1 MLDRVADFQDIEIEY
16 ALTAMAT
23 ALEPILILSIGVIVG
38 FVVVSMYLPLFD
50 LVRVVR

>member
-1 MLDRVADFQDIEIEY
+1 MKKR
-16 ALTAMAT
+16 
-23 ALEPILILSIGVIVG
+23 LILVMGVIVG